1 MTGKKIRVGVA
12 LVGAVLWL
20 ALNAAA
26 MAQEYG
32 FDVWTTANGLPQNTV
47 TGVVQTP
54 DGYLWLST
62 FDGLA
67 RFDGLRFT
75 IFDKGNTKGIVNNRF
90 ARLFAD
96 REGAVYAYTEN
107 YVVTIYRNGVFRSY
121 SDFATSGEPI
131 AAIVSDAQ
139 GNAVFETAKG
149 SYLLE
154 SDRFVR
160 ASDQKEPNVKQIYW
174 GKSGAKWVIERNH
187 TTRHQ
192 DGRATTYPLKIG
204 PEEFGANYSLA
215 PYEDNRGAL
224 WVRRKFSVSEL
235 WRLQDGKVSVFT
247 KKDIPALNELFP
259 NQMMED
265 ADGSLWLLL
274 SGLNVPKPSQ
284 LVRFKDNQFTSYL
297 LNEAVGAGASLVD
310 REGNFWLA
318 TSTGLRRLRR
328 KLITTLSVKDGLNS
342 NEIYPLLQTTSGDIF
357 IGTALGVNRYAD
369 GKVTDLR
376 LNYAT
381 GIPLYMRGLWED
393 DQARVWLGF
402 QGSGGFGRFEASP
415 SMKRIGKNDL
425 PNGVTDFTADRAG
438 NIWIATGE
446 GLYKYKEDKEI
457 AHYTSSD
464 GLPSDNVITIHFDR
478 SGNLWAGTFEGVA
491 QFKDGR
497 FISYN
502 TEADSPK
509 GFVRA
514 IYEDA
519 DGVLWFGTYGDGLV
533 RYKGG
538 RFFNYRVEHGLF
550 NNGVFAVLEDKRGNF
565 WMSSNRGIHR
575 VSKQELN
582 DFADGRIP
590 KLNSVSYDEKD
601 GMLNA
606 ECNGGRLPAAIK
618 AKDGKLWFP
627 TMGGVAI
634 IDPEAETV
642 NPLPPPVVI
651 ETVSVDRKPTERQLF
666 QSSIELSRGQSQ
678 LEISYTALSLLK
690 SAQIKFKYKLEGL
703 ENNWTEAGTERS
715 ANYSYLPAGS
725 YTFRVIAANA
735 NGVWNNEGAS
745 LKVVVRPY
753 FYQTWWFL
761 LLAVSGIAGTI
772 WLIAH
777 YRLAQVRKI
786 AEAKTAFSRQLITSQ
801 EAERKRIA
809 AELHDGLGQSLLVIK
824 NRTSIG
830 KRLADDGEKVTAQ
843 LDEISNAT
851 GQALEEVRGI
861 AYNLRPYHLE
871 RLGLRESLNAMI
883 EKIREAT
890 GLEINARV
898 ALFDEVF
905 SKDNEVLFYRVIQE
919 CLNNVIKHAQ
929 ATAVEI
935 SIVQTE
941 TQVTARI
948 QDNGRGFV
956 AVSESQS
963 SGFGL
968 IGLAERVRML
978 GGMHSIESE
987 AGKGTKMTVIIPL
1000 REEKDEH

>member
-1 MTGKKIRVGVA
+1 MCTVLLLGLKATA
-12 LVGAVLWL
+12 L
-20 ALNAAA
+20 
-26 MAQEYG
+26 AQEYG
-32 FDVWTTANGLPQNTV
+32 FDLWTTANGLPQNTV
-47 TGVVQTP
+47 TGVAQTP

-67 RFDGLRFT
+67 RFDGVRFT
-75 IFDKGNTKGIVNNRF
+75 IFDKGNTKGILNNRF

-96 REGAVYAYTEN
+96 RAGVVYAYTEN
-107 YVVTIYRNGVFRSY
+107 YVVTVYRNGVFRSY
-121 SDFATSGEPI
+121 ADFATAGEPI
-131 AAIVSDAQ
+131 AAIASDAQ
-139 GNAVFETAKG
+139 GNVIFETVKG
-149 SYLLE
+149 DYALQG
-154 SDRFVR
+154 DRFVLTP
-160 ASDQKEPNVKQIYW
+160 DQKEPGVKRIYW
-174 GKSGAKWVIERNH
+174 GKSGAKWVIGPNQ
-187 TTRHQ
+187 TTRQQ
-192 DGRATTYPLKIG
+192 DGYGTTYPLNLTADELGDINH
-204 PEEFGANYSLA
+204 FA
-215 PYEDNRGAL
+215 PYEDRRGAL
-224 WVRRKFSVSEL
+224 WFSRRTPAFEI
-235 WRLQDGKVSVFT
+235 WRLQAGKVTVFT
-247 KKDIPALNELFP
+247 KKEIPALNELFP

-274 SGLNVPKPSQ
+274 SGLAVPKPSQ
-284 LVRFKDNQFTSYL
+284 LVRFKDNQFTSYP
-297 LNEAVGAGASLVD
+297 LNEAVGATASLVD

-342 NEIYPLLQTTSGDIF
+342 NEVYPLVQTMNGAIF

-369 GKVTDLR
+369 GKITDLGLR
-376 LNYAT
+376 YAT
-381 GIPLYMRGLWED
+381 RVPLYMRGLWED
-393 DQARVWLGF
+393 EQARIWLGY
-402 QGSGGFGRFEASP
+402 QGEGGFGRFEAP
-415 SMKRIGKNDL
+415 SSVKRIGKNDL
-425 PNGVTDFTADRAG
+425 PNGATDFTADRAG

-446 GLYKYKEDKEI
+446 GLFKYKDDQEI
-457 AHYTSSD
+457 AHYTVKD
-464 GLPSDNVITIHFDR
+464 GLPSESVITIHVDR
-478 SGNLWAGTFEGVA
+478 HGNLWAGTYDGLA

-502 TEADSPK
+502 AEADSPK

-519 DGVLWFGTYGDGLV
+519 DGVLWCGTYGDGLV

-538 RFFNYRVEHGLF
+538 RFFNYRIEHGLF
-550 NNGVFAVLEDKRGNF
+550 NNGVFAILEDKRSNF

-582 DFADGRIP
+582 DFADGKIP

-618 AKDGKLWFP
+618 AKDGKFWFP

-634 IDPEAETV
+634 IDPEAEAV

-651 ETVSVDRKPTERQLF
+651 ETVSVDRKPTEIQLF
-666 QSSIELSRGQSQ
+666 QSAVRNPQSAIELSPGQSQ
-678 LEISYTALSLLK
+678 LEIHYTALSLLK

-703 ENNWTEAGTERS
+703 ENNWREAGTQRS

-735 NGVWNNEGAS
+735 NGVWNNEGAAIR
-745 LKVVVRPY
+745 LVVHPY

-761 LLAVSGIAGTI
+761 LLAVSALAGTI

-777 YRLAQVRKI
+777 ARLSQVRKI

-830 KRLADDGEKVTAQ
+830 KRLVHDGAKVAAQ

-905 SKDNEVLFYRVIQE
+905 SKDDEVLFYRVIQE
-919 CLNNVIKHAQ
+919 CLNNIIKHAE

-935 SIVQTE
+935 NIVQTE
-941 TQVTARI
+941 TEVAARI
-948 QDNGRGFV
+948 QDNGRGFTV
-956 AVSESQS
+956 ESQA

-968 IGLAERVRML
+968 IGMAERVRML
-978 GGMHSIESE
+978 GGTRSMESE
-987 AGKGTKMTVIIPL
+987 AGKGTTVKMIIPL
-1000 REEKDEH
+1000 REEPAR